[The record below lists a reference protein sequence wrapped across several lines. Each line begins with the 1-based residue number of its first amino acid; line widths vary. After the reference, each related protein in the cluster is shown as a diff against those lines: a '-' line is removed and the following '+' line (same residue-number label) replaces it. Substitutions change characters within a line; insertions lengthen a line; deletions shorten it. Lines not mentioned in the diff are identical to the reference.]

1 MLGQAEL
8 DLHMRDV
15 EILLRAVAVAKD
27 SESYRPSMVQ
37 FLNRF
42 SQSAQSFDSPTVLEI
57 SETVSWFFDACSDLG
72 SQAFLS
78 RQGRFTVPLFEATFA
93 SACQGRPTL
102 GSDWRLTDNIVT
114 AIRNDEDFQ
123 SHSQEQTTNATHV
136 LGRLSAARKYLTAD
150 R

>member
-1 MLGQAEL
+1 MEHGA
-8 DLHMRDV
+8 
-15 EILLRAVAVAKD
+15 ACSAK
-27 SESYRPSMVQ
+27 PSWIFICEMSRYCCEQWQLQRTPRVIAHQ
-37 FLNRF
+37 WCSF
-42 SQSAQSFDSPTVLEI
+42 SIVSRKVLSHFDSPTVLEI

-114 AIRNDEDFQ
+114 ETPD
-123 SHSQEQTTNATHV
+123 
-136 LGRLSAARKYLTAD
+136 
-150 R
+150 